1 MSEPLKSSQG
11 ALWVS
16 TTPGK
21 SPEYLGCIDLDPIV
35 EPAGDQTLVNCRNRD
50 GVIEA
55 ATATQAP
62 PGAITTSI
70 KAWIYPSSN
79 ILDEIKSCAVNV
91 FALQRTCGRADVFG
105 NYVRGFVLGSARV
118 SNRSF
123 ENLVMR
129 EADEPSIQSLDISAR
144 TLSKLREV
152 TVSRQTV
159 AETRDIND
167 ITFCN
172 AEQCAGDCGEQKD
185 AGTDGYAVSDGGVAS
200 PPSDADVW
208 LTTDKGATWANA
220 TGLVPSPFAGGNII
234 AAVCF
239 PIGKDTTR
247 LLVASGAKA
256 GSAEVAY
263 SDDDGA
269 TWATV
274 DVGAVDWEGCAGAAA
289 LFALDWTHI
298 WFATDHGRVY
308 FSDDGGLTWTSQSSA
323 LTASAAK
330 QLNAVV
336 FTDYDNGWAC
346 GNSDIVMRTLDGGTT
361 WTALTSPTTSDN
373 VTALDA
379 WTKYRAIIGS
389 NAGEVYET
397 WDGGATWEAK
407 TYTAQTGTDTVRYLQ
422 FYNDLVG
429 YMLVNTS
436 APVGAVHRSKDGGA
450 TWEKLTTPANA
461 GLNALEAIDENH
473 AFVAGNA
480 YGGTGVILQ
489 VSG

>member
-11 ALWVS
+11 ALWVQL
-16 TTPGK
+16 TPGK
-21 SPEYLGCIDLDPIV
+21 APEYLGCIDLDPIT

-62 PGAITTSI
+62 PGAITTSL
-70 KAWIYPSSN
+70 KAWIYPESN
-79 ILDEIKSCAVNV
+79 ILDDIKNCPVTV
-91 FALQRTCGRADVFG
+91 FALQRTCGRADVFA
-105 NYVRGFVLGSARV
+105 NYVRGLVLGNARV
-118 SNRSF
+118 SNRGY
-123 ENLVMR
+123 ENIVMR
-129 EADEPSIQSLDISAR
+129 EADEPSIQSVDISAR

-152 TVSRQTV
+152 TVSRQTI
-159 AETRDIND
+159 AETTDLND
-167 ITFCN
+167 VTFCN
-172 AEQCAGDCGEQKD
+172 AATCAGDCGEQED
-185 AGTDGYAVSDGGVAS
+185 AGTDGFAVSDGGVAS

-220 TGLVPSPFAGGNII
+220 TGLVPSPFAGGDII

-263 SDDDGA
+263 SDDSGA
-269 TWATV
+269 TWTTV
-274 DVGAVDWEGCAGAAA
+274 DVGSTDWEGAAQA
-289 LFALDWTHI
+289 QGLFAIDWTHI
-298 WFATDHGRVY
+298 WFATDHGRIY

-323 LTASAAK
+323 LTASLAR
-330 QLNAVV
+330 QLNAVKFV
-336 FTDYDNGWAC
+336 DYDNGWAV
-346 GNSDIVMRTLDGGTT
+346 GNTDIVLRTLDGGTT

-373 VTALDA
+373 VTALEA
-379 WTKYRAIIGS
+379 FTKYRAIVGS
-389 NAGEVYET
+389 NAGQQFQT

-407 TYTAQTGTDTVRYLQ
+407 TWSTQANTDTVRDIA
-422 FYNDLVG
+422 FVNDLVG
-429 YMLVNTS
+429 FMIVNTS
-436 APVGAVHRSKDGGA
+436 APLGAVHRSKDGGA
-450 TWEKLTTPANA
+450 TWEKLTTPTNA
-461 GLNALEAIDENH
+461 GLNAIEAIDENT

-480 YGGTGVILQ
+480 QGGTGVLLS